1 MSASIAGG
9 PAGFEIVTLVDADV
23 ARLFEVSRARAAGVC
38 VELFDRV
45 VVSQPIVYGGV
56 VTSAPNAT
64 PSTRNC
70 TPATPTLSEAVA
82 VTATVPLTVAPFA
95 GAVTLT
101 AGGVVSTVT
110 VTVADVA

>member
-23 ARLFEVSRARAAGVC
+23 ARLFEVSRARAASVC
-38 VELFDRV
+38 VELFARV

-70 TPATPTLSEAVA
+70 TPATPTLSGAFP
-82 VTATVPLTVAPFA
+82 TRLTVPRTGARMARAPRA
-95 GAVTLT
+95 SPEGAL
-101 AGGVVSTVT
+101 
-110 VTVADVA
+110 